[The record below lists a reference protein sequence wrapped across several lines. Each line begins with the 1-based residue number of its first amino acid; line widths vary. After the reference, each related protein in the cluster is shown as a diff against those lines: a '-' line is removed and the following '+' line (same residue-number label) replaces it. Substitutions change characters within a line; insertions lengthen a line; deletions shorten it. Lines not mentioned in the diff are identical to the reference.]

1 MEISE
6 QVSPEIGMCEW
17 KLFIINY
24 VPAVNM
30 VAAPGQWR
38 GVGSDGVAMIRGR
51 GTGSWKANFAHL
63 DWHPWGANALWV
75 IIWLVLLQKAASG
88 PVGVAGQAISWLND
102 SERELQN

>member
-51 GTGSWKANFAHL
+51 GTGS
-63 DWHPWGANALWV
+63 
-75 IIWLVLLQKAASG
+75 
-88 PVGVAGQAISWLND
+88 
-102 SERELQN
+102 